1 MDCEPYPD
9 EFFEIAAQREA
20 LKTHQEA
27 FTYLNNIE
35 ENKFTKILPQKTKDA
50 YNLIAEYCM
59 KEYKE
64 NYGEMPEDEYMRFL
78 VGDYCGTGNG
88 RTICVL
94 CSQCMPYGSDYD
106 KTAPYPQNHE
116 PVNSKE
122 YRAVR
127 EFHQLFGSWM
137 LYGITFVSREDFF
150 KKYGHLLPSALVELK
165 DKSCYL
171 NYHSKLHFNFS

>member
-1 MDCEPYPD
+1 MTELTQTIEDA
-9 EFFEIAAQREA
+9 INS
-20 LKTHQEA
+20 HQEA
-27 FTYLNNIE
+27 LTYLNNTE
-35 ENKFTKILPQKTKDA
+35 ENKFTKILPQKTKNA
-50 YNLIAEYCM
+50 YNLIAEYCI
-59 KEYKE
+59 KEYNEK
-64 NYGEMPEDEYMRFL
+64 YGEMPEEEYMRFL

-88 RTICVL
+88 RTICIL
-94 CSQCMPYGSDYD
+94 CSQCMPYESDYN
-106 KTAPYPQNHE
+106 KTAPYPRNHE

-127 EFHQLFGSWM
+127 EFHQEFGSWM

-150 KKYGHLLPSALVELK
+150 EKYGHFLPSSLIELK